1 VVAAFSGKVSTTSF
15 TIGDMIDRAFGRCKV
30 APQQVTDEYIAIA
43 RQMLYLH
50 LSTLGNEGVPLWCK
64 KREIYPIYEA
74 VIQVPLNPGVIDIL
88 GANLRTST
96 RITGVPTTSEGD
108 PLAAF
113 DSNLKTAC
121 TQTLPEG
128 WIQFQTS
135 GPTNPPIYGFMP
147 NVSAVWDFV
156 IQGSNDG
163 LFWENIYVGDQ
174 VEIDAGEWFW
184 TDVEG
189 VPQTGY
195 SFFRLQAMNDT
206 ILDVCEF
213 VVENRPSEIPVAKLN
228 MDDYANLPD
237 KYFLGRPVQFFYD
250 KSVPNPEMFV
260 WPAPQ
265 LQFTFNQFIVVVNR
279 YIEDVGDDLTL
290 EVEVPQRW
298 KLAIMT
304 ELARNLAMEIP
315 EVKPEVMAFL
325 GPEADMQLKRAWAS
339 ESDGSPTYLKANIR
353 CYTR

>member
-1 VVAAFSGKVSTTSF
+1 VDTFSGKVSTTVF

-50 LSTLGNEGVPLWCK
+50 LSTLGNEGIPLWCK

-74 VIQVPLNPGVIDIL
+74 QQSVQLLPGVIDIL
-88 GANLRTST
+88 SANLRTAT
-96 RITGVPTTSEGD
+96 RITGFASSSEGVAQ
-108 PLAAF
+108 AAF
-113 DSNLKTAC
+113 DSNLNTAC
-121 TQTLPEG
+121 TQTEPDG
-128 WIQFQTS
+128 WIQVQSS
-135 GPTNPPIYGFMP
+135 GPVNPPLYGLMP

-163 LFWENIYVGDQ
+163 FNWNNIYVGDQ
-174 VEIDAGEWFW
+174 VDIRGGEWFW
-184 TDVEG
+184 TDVQG

-206 ILDVCEF
+206 ILDISEF
-213 VVENRPSEIPVAKLN
+213 VVQSRPNEIPMAKIN

-237 KYFLGRPVQFFYD
+237 KWFLGRPVQYFFD
-250 KSVPNPEMFV
+250 KAVPNPEILV
-260 WPAPQ
+260 WPSPQ
-265 LQFTFNQFIVVVNR
+265 AQFTYNQFIVVVNR
-279 YIEDVGDDLTL
+279 YNEDVGDDLTI

-304 ELARNLAMEIP
+304 ELARNLALEIP
-315 EVKPEVMAFL
+315 EVKPEVMALL
-325 GPEADMQLKRAWAS
+325 GPEADKQLAKAWAS
-339 ESDGSPTYLKANIR
+339 ESDGAPTYLHANIR